1 ARFFRSL
8 DQTVGAGQWMCWLTA
23 DHGAATV
30 PSLAQ
35 DAGIPVDYWQPG
47 NLIDDA
53 KADLAATY
61 GEGEWVLNYSN
72 DQFFLNRPLIRER
85 GLDLE
90 AMQQRVQALALEYE
104 GVFTA
109 VTGTDLVRGN
119 TSNDEILERLRNG
132 WSASASGDVII
143 VPKPGW
149 IQYSRSGTTHGSPFA
164 YDTHVPLLFY
174 GWHVPAGIT
183 YERTYIRDIA
193 PTVAALIHSPMPNA
207 TTGRPIEDLFD

>member
-1 ARFFRSL
+1 
-8 DQTVGAGQWMCWLTA
+8 
-23 DHGAATV
+23 
-30 PSLAQ
+30 
-35 DAGIPVDYWQPG
+35 
-47 NLIDDA
+47 
-53 KADLAATY
+53 
-61 GEGEWVLNYSN
+61 
-72 DQFFLNRPLIRER
+72 
-85 GLDLE
+85 
-90 AMQQRVQALALEYE
+90 LEYE
-104 GVFTA
+104 GVLTA

-119 TSNDEILERLRNG
+119 TSNDEFLERLRNG
-132 WSASASGDVII
+132 WSASASGDVVI